1 MDVRTYRL
9 NQAQQRTEALEAS
22 SAQAIEALQQD
33 LAREQE
39 AVKGACVSLSCKVVQ
54 SAAFAVDRCS
64 HGYATP
70 RLTAPQILLLLP
82 PTLGDADLTAREA
95 VLRQERDK
103 AANEASALVA
113 ALTKNSA
120 LDQER
125 RALENK

>member
-1 MDVRTYRL
+1 M
-9 NQAQQRTEALEAS
+9 
-22 SAQAIEALQQD
+22 
-33 LAREQE
+33 
-39 AVKGACVSLSCKVVQ
+39 
-54 SAAFAVDRCS
+54 
-64 HGYATP
+64 
-70 RLTAPQILLLLP
+70 
-82 PTLGDADLTAREA
+82 GDADLTAREA